1 MTICQEINGST
12 QDPVT
17 YWLFSALRE
26 IAFQSFL

>member
-12 QDPVT
+12 QDPIT

-26 IAFQSFL
+26 MAFQ